1 MSPYNAKNFLLL
13 LVFQSLD
20 EFLGQHIALFEE
32 RVFLCELFLHGLGFQ
47 LAVTHRCESIGGN
60 AVLNEIVDHRFGPSL
75 RESLVVSLRSLVVGV
90 GAELNGDIG
99 VLVEQRNQLVERRLG
114 TVAQS
119 GLVEIVKDVVDE
131 CGG

>member
-1 MSPYNAKNFLLL
+1 M
-13 LVFQSLD
+13 
-20 EFLGQHIALFEE
+20 
-32 RVFLCELFLHGLGFQ
+32 
-47 LAVTHRCESIGGN
+47 
-60 AVLNEIVDHRFGPSL
+60 LNEIVDHRFGPSL

-114 TVAQS
+114 TVAQG